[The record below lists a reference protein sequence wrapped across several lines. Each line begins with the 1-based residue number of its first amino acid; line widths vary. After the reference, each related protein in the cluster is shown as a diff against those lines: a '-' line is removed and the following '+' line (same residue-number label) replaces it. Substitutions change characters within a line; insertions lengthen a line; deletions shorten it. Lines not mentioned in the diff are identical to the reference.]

1 MHFKGIF
8 KPNVLKV
15 EQGLLIN
22 FWQSPKYA
30 SACAPYLVSSYLE
43 MNSSDKAT
51 LVFWTNTTLF
61 IEVTIPSY
69 GLWVDAY
76 GTIL

>member
-8 KPNVLKV
+8 KTNVLKV
-15 EQGLLIN
+15 EQSLLIN
-22 FWQSPKYA
+22 FWQSPKYT

-51 LVFWTNTTLF
+51 LVFWNTTLF
-61 IEVTIPSY
+61 I
-69 GLWVDAY
+69 
-76 GTIL
+76 